1 MYTEGT
7 FGRMAYDRLGGINYE
22 RMRKY
27 RLERTK
33 KAMEEY
39 GIDVLITWDA
49 YSIRYI
55 TGGYPTVPCRY
66 SQAQFVVLPK
76 NGDPHCF
83 LTTSFSAYALREEMP
98 WLKNKLWAPPAGL
111 KWCSTVSD
119 LEPHMAKIIPI
130 IKEHGLMDGTVGLD
144 GCTLELLMSAALKA
158 EGVKA
163 VKSAHDMMFSA
174 RKIKNEDEIAC
185 MRLACSSADAA
196 FYEIKKAI
204 VPGVRECDLV
214 GIGMKKLYELG
225 ADEVQ
230 EFVCSSGPRTNPL
243 HIDYTDRAIAPGDV
257 LCIDINGNSYMGY
270 KSCYYRTFVC
280 GQATE
285 KQKEVYE
292 ECRAMMYA
300 GMAGIK
306 AGNTTA
312 DIIAGWPQTPK
323 YWGYDNW
330 LDVAGYAL
338 GHGLGLSL
346 HEAPACFKP
355 GTVLAGKVDTLE
367 EGMVI
372 AVETWTGGEDP
383 RFGKFGVRLEEDI
396 VVTKDGY
403 ELLTKWP
410 VDQITECPF

>member
-1 MYTEGT
+1 MYAGT
-7 FGRMAYDRLGGINYE
+7 NGRMSMDRLGGINWD
-22 RMRKY
+22 RMREY
-27 RLERTK
+27 RLKRTK
-33 KAMEEY
+33 EAMEKF

-55 TGGYPTVPCRY
+55 CSGYPTVPCRY

-76 NGDPHCF
+76 NGEPHAF

-98 WLKNKLWAPPAGL
+98 WMNNKLWAPPAGL
-111 KWCSTVSD
+111 KWCSNISD
-119 LEPHMAKIIPI
+119 LAPHMAKIIPI

-144 GCTLELLMSAALKA
+144 GCSLELLVSAALKEA
-158 EGVKA
+158 GVA
-163 VKSAHDMMFSA
+163 NVKSAHDMMFEA

-185 MRLACSSADAA
+185 MRLACESADAA
-196 FYEIKKAI
+196 FYEMKKAI
-204 VPGVRECDLV
+204 VPGIRECDLV
-214 GIGMKKLYELG
+214 GIGMKKLYEMG
-225 ADEVQ
+225 ADETQ

-257 LCIDINGNSYMGY
+257 ICIDVNGNSYMGY

-280 GQATE
+280 GEATPV
-285 KQKEVYE
+285 QNEVYE
-292 ECRAMMYA
+292 ECRNMLYE
-300 GMAGIK
+300 GMKGIK

-312 DIIAGWPQTPK
+312 DICEGWPKSPQ
-323 YWGYDNW
+323 YWGYDQW

-355 GTVLAGKVDTLE
+355 GTVQAGIVETLE

-372 AVETWTGGEDP
+372 AIETWTGGEDP
-383 RFGKFGVRLEEDI
+383 KYGKFGVRLEENV

-410 VDQITECPF
+410 VDKITECPF